1 MEVTC
6 SFDPDDYVSWCGVLD
21 PSIPEPEVIDSDW
34 SFQESPPC
42 AEDASP
48 EQSQAWA
55 VVSPDDV
62 ASTDSVQ
69 KAEAL
74 AAEADRTS
82 SCSISDGDGEKIVV
96 FSSLLPMLLPVER
109 AKVKAS
115 LKVKRR
121 NHRVS
126 SATEVAILGDR
137 DQRQEVAKDRK
148 WSSHVWKAWS
158 CGSDLLE
165 AVWCFKLLL

>member
-1 MEVTC
+1 M
-6 SFDPDDYVSWCGVLD
+6 
-21 PSIPEPEVIDSDW
+21 
-34 SFQESPPC
+34 
-42 AEDASP
+42 
-48 EQSQAWA
+48 
-55 VVSPDDV
+55 VSPDDV

-74 AAEADRTS
+74 AAEANRTS

-109 AKVKAS
+109 VKVKAS

-137 DQRQEVAKDRK
+137 DPTTGGGK
-148 WSSHVWKAWS
+148 
-158 CGSDLLE
+158 GSEMELARLE
-165 AVWCFKLLL
+165 SLELWLRLA